1 MAHQQMSNEYE
12 KLQQEEAEKSARLQ
26 ELTYVSNKYGRI
38 IDNKLTEIQ
47 NLNNKCNNDND
58 KDNKDNKCSDIL
70 NDKKNNKKRKSAS
83 KSRLSELDNDR
94 IENICDYYDELQYN
108 LDYFSNNN
116 NNKNNNNYDNKSDN
130 INFNNNLSSKLRK
143 NILNRK
149 LIDRRAK
156 HLKDS
161 LNFDEKRDDLKQEG
175 NNKSLL
181 TSIISQLEIAALPT
195 LHLHLILSLTMV
207 ILTHRCPQYL
217 IVL

>member
-1 MAHQQMSNEYE
+1 MSIEYE

-26 ELTYVSNKYGRI
+26 ELTYVSKKYGRI

-47 NLNNKCNNDND
+47 NLNNKKMSSNKGNNLQS
-58 KDNKDNKCSDIL
+58 DNK
-70 NDKKNNKKRKSAS
+70 KKSCKKS
-83 KSRLSELDNDR
+83 SRFSELDNDR
-94 IENICDYYDELQYN
+94 IENICDYYDELQNN
-108 LDYFSNNN
+108 LDLFSNNGV
-116 NNKNNNNYDNKSDN
+116 DNKSDN
-130 INFNNNLSSKLRK
+130 SNLNSLSSKLRK

-156 HLKDS
+156 HSLKDC
-161 LNFDEKRDDLKQEG
+161 LNGFDEKKDGLKTEG
-175 NNKSLL
+175 GNKSLL
-181 TSIISQLEIAALPT
+181 SNIISQLEIAALPT